1 MRVAVVANPISDPD
15 GRAVAALV
23 AGCRSRGW
31 APPAVLST
39 TVEDPGAG
47 QATSAVAS
55 GAELVVVCGGDGTV
69 REAASALAGSGV
81 ALGIVPQGT
90 ANLYARNLHLPLGSI
105 PRAVDV
111 ALDGEP
117 HDADLG
123 RARWG
128 RPDGEVGEGAFV
140 VLAGIGHDAR
150 TVELVRPAL
159 KKHTQWL
166 AYVIPALVTLGS
178 PLLPMTFSIDG
189 GPPVRRRLWCL
200 LAGNVGRIPLGIE
213 VLPGARI
220 DDGRLH
226 VAVVA
231 PSRVVGWVPIALK
244 GLLHWRG
251 DVPGL
256 EYTVAT
262 SVRVDPEAPL
272 TIHVDGD
279 EYSGVAWL
287 EAWIEP
293 RVLRVHTRR
302 EGGVAGSDASG
313 SDASGSDAS

>member
-1 MRVAVVANPISDPD
+1 MRVAVVANPIGDPD
-15 GRAVAALV
+15 GCAVAAV
-23 AGCRSRGW
+23 EAGCRSRGW
-31 APPAVLST
+31 PSPTVLST

-47 QATSAVAS
+47 QASSAVAS

-69 REAASALAGSGV
+69 REAAGALAGTGV
-81 ALGIVPQGT
+81 ALGIVPLGT

-111 ALDGEP
+111 ALDGDP
-117 HDADLG
+117 HVADLG

-166 AYVIPALVTLGS
+166 AYFIPALVTLGS
-178 PLLPMTFSIDG
+178 PLLPMTISTDG
-189 GPPVRRRLWCL
+189 GPPVHCRLWCL

-213 VLPGARI
+213 VLPGARL
-220 DDGRLH
+220 DDGLLH
-226 VAVVA
+226 IAAVA
-231 PSRVVGWVPIALK
+231 PGRVVGWVPIALK

-256 EYTVAT
+256 DYSTAT
-262 SVRVDPEAPL
+262 SVRVETESPL

-279 EYSGVAWL
+279 EHSGVAWL

-293 RVLRVHTRR
+293 RVLRVHTPPR
-302 EGGVAGSDASG
+302 EGAPAADSG
-313 SDASGSDAS
+313 P